1 MNRENRI
8 RDAEGKVAE
17 FDPESIINGLQYER
31 IFDDDQRDFLIKC
44 LQTDPEKRASAEE
57 LLQHDWIVKN
67 EKERQAQFDEAR
79 EVRQDFAK
87 QVKRNYLNLM
97 SMSEFELDLLRALY
111 NQGILDEAIEQIENY
126 FDACDVESG
135 PDGRVSFDE
144 LIKAVDNMR
153 VFAKSH
159 DEVFEGDDQQNTEG
173 EEKEEVVTIDDLR
186 QVLQKV
192 DIDGDQHLDKVEFL
206 LLAHD
211 RSLIFSKENLVR
223 LFECWSE

>member
-1 MNRENRI
+1 
-8 RDAEGKVAE
+8 
-17 FDPESIINGLQYER
+17 
-31 IFDDDQRDFLIKC
+31 
-44 LQTDPEKRASAEE
+44 
-57 LLQHDWIVKN
+57 
-67 EKERQAQFDEAR
+67 
-79 EVRQDFAK
+79 
-87 QVKRNYLNLM
+87 
-97 SMSEFELDLLRALY
+97 MSEFELDLLRALY
-111 NQGILDEAIEQIENY
+111 DQGILDEAIEQIESY

-159 DEVFEGDDQQNTEG
+159 DEVFEGDDQPNSEG

-192 DIDGDQHLDKVEFL
+192 DMDNDQHLDKVEFL